1 MTLVGT
7 NPYALGHM
15 VNHPPAGA
23 APNVHPFSFNFPLSF
38 PDAASL
44 RNLIPNRFIAENP
57 VWFPGDRILMKSLT
71 FISTK
76 YMKDEEVFFK
86 YTWLLTLSPQTRL
99 SECICFFPRPSY
111 RYNPS
116 LDAPAWYAPVDLE
129 NDRRFWSG
137 APKEEN

>member
-86 YTWLLTLSPQTRL
+86 YTWLLTLSPQNT
-99 SECICFFPRPSY
+99 
-111 RYNPS
+111 
-116 LDAPAWYAPVDLE
+116 VV
-129 NDRRFWSG
+129 
-137 APKEEN
+137 